1 MAAGPAPSA
10 LLRQRTSAAEVTR
23 RSAARK
29 TDSAAQAVLES
40 IDFQSEAQYRA
51 DAAWEQQMQERLR
64 QDSLARQSYE
74 DSTAAQ
80 QYQDALAQQ
89 QFDNDVTSQKLAIA
103 QGEWALKRSQAQQEA
118 AAASARAAGRAS
130 GGSSAKSTDRSGG
143 ASSAGSLGSSGGG
156 TAGSGSSGIDYQQF
170 ARQMRTRGYTI
181 DEIKAMFDAM
191 RGV

>member
-1 MAAGPAPSA
+1 M
-10 LLRQRTSAAEVTR
+10 
-23 RSAARK
+23 
-29 TDSAAQAVLES
+29 
-40 IDFQSEAQYRA
+40 
-51 DAAWEQQMQERLR
+51 
-64 QDSLARQSYE
+64 
-74 DSTAAQ
+74 
-80 QYQDALAQQ
+80 
-89 QFDNDVTSQKLAIA
+89 TSQKLAIA

-143 ASSAGSLGSSGGG
+143 ASSAGSSGGSA
-156 TAGSGSSGIDYQQF
+156 AGSGSSGIDYQQF